1 MLAKGEVQE
10 LIVKPEMDWVTI
22 VLHEGAIIKG
32 RPSDH
37 RVYQM
42 FVADAAHLEE
52 KLREAEAAL
61 GIREGHGVAI
71 VYERRNDLIPL
82 AVLIG
87 IAVFIISLM
96 ARSKG
101 ARTGFPGDLFS
112 SMTRAK
118 YTLVDPLTGGGK
130 GVRFADVAGLHEAK
144 VEVME
149 FVDYLKHPE
158 HYKTLGAKVP
168 RGETN

>member
-1 MLAKGEVQE
+1 MLAKGEVEE

-32 RPSDH
+32 RISEH

-42 FVADAAHLEE
+42 FVSDATHLEE

-61 GIREGHGVAI
+61 GIRAGHGVPI
-71 VYERRNDLIPL
+71 VYERRSDLIPL
-82 AVLIG
+82 ITLLAITL
-87 IAVFIISLM
+87 FILSFIT
-96 ARSKG
+96 RSKG
-101 ARTGFPGDLFS
+101 AKSAFSTDFFS

-130 GVRFADVAGLHEAK
+130 GVRFADVAGLKEAK
-144 VEVME
+144 IEVME

-168 RGETN
+168 RG